1 MNHLTDLA
9 ELAKDITCISAL
21 ASMFIKPIR
30 ERIFGDK
37 AVREGQKCLLRS
49 EILRTYYRHQE
60 SQSMRQYEYQNVCY
74 CYEAYKALGGNSFV
88 DHIYKEMQEWTVHT

>member
-1 MNHLTDLA
+1 MDWTELA
-9 ELAKDITCISAL
+9 TIAKDILTFATL
-21 ASMFIKPIR
+21 GAMVIKPIR

-60 SQSMRQYEYQNVCY
+60 TKVMRQYEYQNICY

-88 DHIYKEMQEWTVHT
+88 DHIFHEMQEWTVHA

>member
-1 MNHLTDLA
+1 MNLTELA
-9 ELAKDITCISAL
+9 TIAKDITCLVML
-21 ASMFIKPIR
+21 ASMLIKPIR
-30 ERIFGDK
+30 ERLFGDK

-60 SQSMRQYEYQNVCY
+60 TQVLRQYEYQNVCY
-74 CYEAYKALGGNSFV
+74 CYEAYKALGGNRFV

>member
-1 MNHLTDLA
+1 MDWA
-9 ELAKDITCISAL
+9 ELVTFAKDIASLATLAAL
-21 ASMFIKPIR
+21 IIKPIR

-60 SQSMRQYEYQNVCY
+60 TKTMRQYEYQNVCY
-74 CYEAYKALGGNSFV
+74 CYGAYKALGGNSFI
-88 DHIYKEMQEWTVHT
+88 DHIYHEMQEWHVHA